1 MSQSEFTAPGL
12 ASTGFAKPSF
22 TKHYE
27 TQATA
32 LPEHMDAFWMPFTAN
47 RQFKQNARMLASA
60 EGMNYKSVDGREI
73 LDGTGGLWCCNAGH
87 SRERIIDAVS
97 QQIRTLDFAP
107 TFQMGHPLPF
117 VLAERLAELA
127 PDPLKHVFFTN
138 SGSESVDTALKIALA
153 YHRVRGEGTRTR
165 FIGREKGYH
174 GVGFGGISVGGL
186 VNNRKWFATQLPGV
200 DHMRHTLDIA
210 RNGFS
215 RGLPKHG
222 IELAEDL
229 ERLVLL
235 HDASTIAAVIV
246 EPIAGSAGV
255 ILPPEG
261 YLKRLREICD
271 KHGIELAEDLER
283 LVLLHDASTIAAVI
297 VEPIAGSAGV
307 ILPPEGYL
315 KRLREI
321 CDKHGILLIF
331 DEVITGFGRVGK
343 PFAAQRFGVTPDLI
357 TTAKGLTNG
366 SVPMGAVFASRAIH
380 DAFMHG
386 PAGAIELFHGYT
398 YSGHPVACAA
408 ALAVLDVYREEN
420 LFEKAIELGQY
431 WEDAIHAL
439 RELPNV
445 IDIRNFGLIGA
456 IEMASRPGAVGARA
470 YDVFTRCF
478 FEKNLLVRV
487 TGDVIA
493 LSPPLILQKPHID
506 QIFGRIAE
514 AIRETA

>member
-1 MSQSEFTAPGL
+1 M
-12 ASTGFAKPSF
+12 
-22 TKHYE
+22 HY
-27 TQATA
+27 
-32 LPEHMDAFWMPFTAN
+32 
-47 RQFKQNARMLASA
+47 R
-60 EGMNYKSVDGREI
+60 SVDGREI

-87 SRERIIDAVS
+87 GRQRIIDAVS
-97 QQIRTLDFAP
+97 QQIATMDFAP

-117 VLAERLAELA
+117 KVAERLAEIA
-127 PDPLKHVFFTN
+127 PDTLNHVFFTN

-153 YHRVRGEGTRTR
+153 YHRARGEASRTR
-165 FIGREKGYH
+165 LIGREKGYH

-186 VNNRKWFATQLPGV
+186 PNNRKFFGSLLPGV
-200 DHMRHTLDIA
+200 DHLRHTLDISKNA
-210 RNGFS
+210 FS

-222 IELAEDL
+222 LELVEDL

-255 ILPPEG
+255 VLPP
-261 YLKRLREICD
+261 D
-271 KHGIELAEDLER
+271 
-283 LVLLHDASTIAAVI
+283 
-297 VEPIAGSAGV
+297 
-307 ILPPEGYL
+307 GYL

-331 DEVITGFGRVGK
+331 DEVITGFGRVGNA
-343 PFAAQRFGVTPDLI
+343 FAAQRFGVTPDLI
-357 TTAKGLTNG
+357 TTAKGLSNG
-366 SVPMGAVFASRAIH
+366 SIPMGAVLASDKVF

-386 PAGAIELFHGYT
+386 PEGMIELFHGYT

-408 ALAVLDVYREEN
+408 ALATLDIYREEK
-420 LFEKAIELGQY
+420 LFDRAIELGQY

-439 RELPNV
+439 KGLPNV

-456 IEMASRPGAVGARA
+456 IELSSRPGAVGARA
-470 YDVFTRCF
+470 YEVFTRCF
-478 FEKNLLVRV
+478 HDKDLLIRT

-493 LSPPLILQKPHID
+493 LSPPLIIEKSHID
-506 QIFGRIAE
+506 QIFERIGE